1 VAGTAYA
8 LLQPP
13 QSFALSFSEQHLPIT
28 IYKSDTSERV
38 DWICDDDWELPS
50 QIEQLSVWLKR
61 NCDQLKPANYVA
73 DIGFD
78 IRRYAWGGGVVQ
90 SVESMRIMS
99 YLGMELFLSEYP
111 DRDGE

>member
-1 VAGTAYA
+1 
-8 LLQPP
+8 
-13 QSFALSFSEQHLPIT
+13 LPIT

-50 QIEQLSVWLKR
+50 QIEELSVWLKR

-90 SVESMRIMS
+90 SVESMRIMCVFRYGTIS
-99 YLGMELFLSEYP
+99 VRIPRQRWRIKFNKALPSLQSRVWWRYV
-111 DRDGE
+111 